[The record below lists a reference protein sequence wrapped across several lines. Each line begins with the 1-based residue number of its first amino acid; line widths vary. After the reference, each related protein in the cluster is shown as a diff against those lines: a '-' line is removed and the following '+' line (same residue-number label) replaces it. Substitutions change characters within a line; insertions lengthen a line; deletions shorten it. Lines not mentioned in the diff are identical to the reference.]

1 MSAGV
6 CRCRVAGI
14 LHTMD
19 RYRALVEAEVDT
31 FVAQR
36 TRPNRDGVVR
46 ASDLFAAYVEWSNT
60 LSTSPVP
67 PMTNSMFG
75 RVASLGRYGFS
86 DIRRIPSEDEQPD
99 RLQMDDH
106 HIDGMPGNQTAIL
119 ITSHRSQKGG
129 GPTRRSEGT

>member
-1 MSAGV
+1 V
-6 CRCRVAGI
+6 VEYPEHVAGTTDDQ
-14 LHTMD
+14 LD
-19 RYRALVEAEVDT
+19 V
-31 FVAQR
+31 R
-36 TRPNRDGVVR
+36 TGGVIAHHPPAGFGWTSLPRGGV
-46 ASDLFAAYVEWSNT
+46 SLT
-60 LSTSPVP
+60 LQLI
-67 PMTNSMFG
+67 
-75 RVASLGRYGFS
+75 LGRYGFS

>member
-1 MSAGV
+1 MWFSRGEFRGNPAMSAGV

-75 RVASLGRYGFS
+75 RVASS
-86 DIRRIPSEDEQPD
+86 RI
-99 RLQMDDH
+99 
-106 HIDGMPGNQTAIL
+106 
-119 ITSHRSQKGG
+119 
-129 GPTRRSEGT
+129 TRRRVSGGHLYLGVELV